1 MAVDRTIEHR
11 DGSVERVTT
20 TEPGGGSSGGSGA
33 GAMVALIVG
42 LLAVLVI
49 GYFVINMSRND
60 DIQTNAVSN
69 AAESVS
75 GAAQNV
81 GDAAQ
86 KAAESVPAPSN

>member
-20 TEPGGGSSGGSGA
+20 TETGGRGGGGA
-33 GAMVALIVG
+33 GAMVALVVG

-49 GYFVINMSRND
+49 GYFVINMTRND
-60 DIQTNAVSN
+60 AIETNAVSN